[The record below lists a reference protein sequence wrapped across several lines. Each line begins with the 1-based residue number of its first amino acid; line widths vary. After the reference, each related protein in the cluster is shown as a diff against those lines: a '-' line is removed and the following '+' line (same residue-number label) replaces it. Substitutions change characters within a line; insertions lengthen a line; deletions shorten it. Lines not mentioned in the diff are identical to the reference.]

1 MQRFFFFCCH
11 IFLNVAGCSFN
22 ILLGYSLVLCSR
34 LIKKFKCKKNI
45 KNIKNILSVLSLAIM
60 LDRSDL
66 GLAAM
71 PDA

>member
-1 MQRFFFFCCH
+1 MG
-11 IFLNVAGCSFN
+11 GCSFN
-22 ILLGYSLVLCSR
+22 ILLVYSLVLCSG

-45 KNIKNILSVLSLAIM
+45 KSIKNILSVLSLAIM

-66 GLAAM
+66 GLATM